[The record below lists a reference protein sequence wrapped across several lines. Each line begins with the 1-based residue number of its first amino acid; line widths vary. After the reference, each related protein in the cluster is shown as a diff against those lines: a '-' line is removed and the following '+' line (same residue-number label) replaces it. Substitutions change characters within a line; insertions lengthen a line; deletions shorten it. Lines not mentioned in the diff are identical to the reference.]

1 MKLPVKKFH
10 PDFISFFHHHHEL
23 ILAVFAGMLFL
34 GGIGGG
40 VFLNLKLK
48 ELQAV
53 SQEKKAVYAK
63 LQKTTTAYLALK
75 NQDQYKINQDLEAK
89 IKSTDDTYTQTVSIY
104 EKLLDLKTQ
113 VKDTKDMDSL
123 FAETMNYLAKL
134 NYSSASA
141 DLTVLDEKIQ
151 DEQNKL
157 AAAAAAGVT
166 NATASNALPGPGF
179 SVQSVSTDIGT
190 FTVKIVAADLNS
202 TRVIVDTAS
211 DSDCSNNCPVLP
223 LADYISRNGAFA
235 GINGTFF
242 CPVDY
247 PSCAG
252 KIGSFDTLLMNK
264 NKTYFNSDNNKFSTV
279 PLVVFFG
286 NQMDVREHS
295 EDWGRDTSVDSVIA
309 MQPLYILHGNIY
321 YDGGSG
327 DPKYLNKGTRDFVAA
342 KGNMVYIGT
351 IYGADM
357 RDAAHVLKTLG
368 VDNALN
374 LDEGGSTALWAN
386 GGYQAGP
393 GRNIPN
399 AVLFVHK

>member
-1 MKLPVKKFH
+1 MSLKRIHNPIIHFVV
-10 PDFISFFHHHHEL
+10 FHHEM
-23 ILAVFAGMLFL
+23 ILAVVAGMFFL
-34 GGIGGG
+34 AGVGGG
-40 VFLNLKLK
+40 VFLKLKLQQ
-48 ELQAV
+48 LQLV
-53 SQEKKAVYAK
+53 NSQKKAVTSQ
-63 LQKTTTAYLALK
+63 LQQTQKAYLALK
-75 NQDQYKINQDLEAK
+75 NQDQYKINQDLMAK

-104 EKLLDLKTQ
+104 EKLQDLKLQ
-113 VKDTKDMDSL
+113 VKDTKDLDAL
-123 FAETMNYLAKL
+123 FAQTMDYLAKL

-141 DLTVLDEKIQ
+141 DLTTLSNDIQ
-151 DEQNKL
+151 DEENKL
-157 AAAAAAGVT
+157 AAEAAAGVT
-166 NATASNALPGPGF
+166 NATASNSLPGPGF
-179 SVQSVSTDIGT
+179 SVQSVTTDIGT

-202 TRVIVDTAS
+202 TRVIADTAS
-211 DSDCSNNCPVLP
+211 SSDCSNNCPVLP
-223 LADYISRNGAFA
+223 LSDFVARNGAFA

-252 KIGSFDTLLMNK
+252 KTGSFDTLLMNK
-264 NKTYFNSDNNKFSTV
+264 NKYYFNSDNNKYSTV

-286 NQMDVREHS
+286 NQMDVREHT

-309 MQPLYILHGNIY
+309 MQPLYIYHGNIY

-327 DPKYLNKGTRDFVAA
+327 DPKYLNKGTRSFIGA

-351 IYGADM
+351 IYNADM
-357 RDAAHVLKTLG
+357 RDASHVLKTLG